1 MVSKKI
7 LLLRHGETDWNIELR
22 FQGRRDIPLNERG
35 EEQAKRVSRRVRSW
49 SPEIVVSSP
58 LQRALKTAAIASG
71 LSEKQV
77 TVDPDLCE
85 ISFGIWE
92 GCSTQELNSQGELFT
107 LWKQNPFSVPVPEA
121 ESENEIIERAR
132 AVVQK
137 LTRLPQE
144 RVLVVSHGGTLRA
157 LLAVALQIPFR
168 SAWKY
173 FRLSNCSLSGL
184 EYTAERF
191 ILAFYNDHICG
202 CEMDDSG
209 LPYAPVTF

>member
-22 FQGRRDIPLNERG
+22 FQGSRDIPLNARG
-35 EEQAKRVSRRVRSW
+35 EEQAKRVSQRVRPW
-49 SPEIVVSSP
+49 APEVVVSSP
-58 LQRALKTAAIASG
+58 LQRALKTAALVSG
-71 LSEKQV
+71 RSEKRI
-77 TVDPDLCE
+77 TVDPLLSE

-92 GCSTQELNSQGELFT
+92 GCSTRELNSQGELFSI
-107 LWKQNPFSVPVPEA
+107 WKQEPFSVPVPEA
-121 ESENEIIERAR
+121 ESENDIIERAR

-137 LTRLPQE
+137 LTLLPQE

-173 FRLSNCSLSGL
+173 FRLSNCSLTGL
-184 EYTAERF
+184 EYSAERF
-191 ILAFYNDHICG
+191 VLAFYNDHICG
-202 CEMDDSG
+202 CETDDG
-209 LPYAPVTF
+209 GRPYAPVTF